1 MVNPVTAQ
9 IEMQNVAPSPTS
21 DQPIELVEFFT
32 ELARL
37 LVDAGISHAQFT
49 RISEV
54 AFFRAAANGARFRN
68 AKINQSAIA
77 AMTGLNRTR
86 VRGLLKKGFR
96 GFSAAENRI
105 DRIVTAW
112 VSEPEFLTSAGEPRR
127 LRLSGGKGTFDW
139 LAKKHG
145 GDVPTKA
152 ILAELSRRRAI
163 RIRAGYVVLSATAR
177 KTRESKRLNQ
187 IARALTSVLRLPGEG
202 RNSQSVR
209 VANFEVTHPSTT
221 AVGRVILQRRIAK
234 SLRAFISDIEAAG
247 AAVAL
252 EAPAQVGK
260 EQRYGKTGVFL
271 ISQD

>member
-1 MVNPVTAQ
+1 
-9 IEMQNVAPSPTS
+9 MQNVGSTQTTEQS
-21 DQPIELVEFFT
+21 IELVEFFT

-37 LVDAGISHAQFT
+37 LVDAGISHSQFT

-86 VRGLLKKGFR
+86 VRSLLKKGFR
-96 GFSAAENRI
+96 GLSAAENRI

-127 LRLSGGKGTFDW
+127 LRLSGGRGTFDW
-139 LAKKHG
+139 LAKKYG

-152 ILAELSRRRAI
+152 LLAELSRRRAI
-163 RIRAGYVVLSATAR
+163 RVRGEYVALSSTAR
-177 KTRESKRLNQ
+177 KTRESKRLIQ
-187 IARALTSVLRLPGEG
+187 IARALTSVLSLPEEG
-202 RNSQSVR
+202 SSSQSVR

-221 AVGRVILQRRIAK
+221 AVGRVILQKRIAK
-234 SLRAFISDIEAAG
+234 SLRAFMSEIEAAG

-252 EAPAQVGK
+252 EAPVLVDK
-260 EQRYGKTGVFL
+260 ERRYGKTGVFL